1 MHFFFLSQDEERR
14 KKEKE
19 KKLTIE
25 FKYARSRSVGRQHGM
40 NARPQHI
47 LSVGQNRL
55 AWEKKKKER
64 MMTSKEEKVR
74 KVNLK
79 REVILKQCLKT
90 DIYSFVL
97 FDIIESADTEKSRI
111 E

>member
-1 MHFFFLSQDEERR
+1 MTAQFSFLSSKQPNGRTGSIRAFFFLSQDEERR

-55 AWEKKKKER
+55 AWEKKK
-64 MMTSKEEKVR
+64 R
-74 KVNLK
+74 KNDYIRG
-79 REVILKQCLKT
+79 RE
-90 DIYSFVL
+90 S
-97 FDIIESADTEKSRI
+97 
-111 E
+111 